1 MRFKGQNTGE
11 NKVNLFERKK
21 EYPLPVRMRPDRLED
36 LVGQEEI
43 TGDTSLLA
51 RAIRSDKLFSVI
63 LFGPP
68 GCGKT
73 ALAHIISQETNAHFE
88 KMNAVTA
95 GIPEIRKL
103 VAEAKHRWDL
113 NGKRTIAFIDEI
125 HRFNKVQQ
133 DALLPDVEDG
143 TITLI
148 GATTHNPF
156 FSVIPALVSRSQ
168 VFELKEL
175 KAEALKALIKRALS
189 DKEKGLGDLKIRID
203 DDAADFIANT
213 ANGDA
218 RRALNALEIGAL
230 TTPPEKKGV
239 IHITLETAKESI
251 QKRSLVYDK
260 DEDGHYDT
268 ISAFIKS
275 MRGSD
280 PDAAL
285 YWLAKMIYAGEDP
298 RFIARR
304 FVIFAS
310 EDVGNADPL
319 ALVVANSAMQAV
331 ETIGMPEGR
340 IILAQAVTY
349 LATAPKSNASYMGV
363 EAALADIKENKTQE
377 VPLHLK
383 NANYKGEKEMGKG
396 KGYKYPHSF
405 GGYVEQEYMPEKK
418 IYYKPKDIGFEKKI
432 RERMERLDEKK

>member
-1 MRFKGQNTGE
+1 
-11 NKVNLFERKK
+11 
-21 EYPLPVRMRPDRLED
+21 MRPDKLEE
-36 LVGQEEI
+36 LVGQEHI
-43 TGDTSLLA
+43 TGKDSLLS
-51 RAIRSDKLFSVI
+51 RAVRSDKLFSIV

-73 ALAHIISQETNAHFE
+73 ALAHIISKETNAHFE

-103 VAEAKHRWDL
+103 VAEAKNRWDL

-125 HRFNKVQQ
+125 HRFNKAQQ

-175 KAEALKALIKRALS
+175 KPEALKGLIKRALS
-189 DKEKGLGDLKIRID
+189 DKERGLGDLKIKID
-203 DDAADFIANT
+203 KEAEDFLVNT

-230 TTPPEKKGV
+230 TTPPDKKGV
-239 IHITLETAKESI
+239 VHFTLAIAKESI
-251 QKRSLVYDK
+251 QKRAINYDK
-260 DEDGHYDT
+260 NEDGHYDT

-331 ETIGMPEGR
+331 EQIGMPEGR

-349 LATAPKSNASYMGV
+349 LSTAPKSNASYMGI
-363 EAALADIKENKTQE
+363 EAALTDIKENKTQE
-377 VPLHLK
+377 VPMHLK
-383 NANYKGEKEMGKG
+383 NATYDGEKKMGKG

-405 GGYVEQEYMPEKK
+405 DGHVEQEYMPEKK
-418 IYYKPKDIGFEKKI
+418 KYYEPKDIGYEKKI
-432 RERMERLDEKK
+432 KERMERLDEKE

>member
-1 MRFKGQNTGE
+1 
-11 NKVNLFERKK
+11 
-21 EYPLPVRMRPDRLED
+21 MRPEKLED
-36 LVGQEEI
+36 LLGQEHI
-43 TGDTSLLA
+43 TGKDSLLA

-73 ALAHIISQETNAHFE
+73 ALAHIISMETGAHFE

-95 GIPEIRKL
+95 GVPEIRKL
-103 VAEAKHRWDL
+103 VAEAKHRWDI
-113 NGKRTIAFIDEI
+113 NAKRTIAFIDEI
-125 HRFNKVQQ
+125 HRFNKAQQ

-143 TITLI
+143 TIILI

-175 KAEALKALIKRALS
+175 KAEVLKELIKKTLA
-189 DKEKGLGDLKIRID
+189 DKEKGLGDIKIKMD
-203 DDAADFIANT
+203 EKAAEFLANT

-230 TTPPEKKGV
+230 TTPPDKKGV
-239 IHITLETAKESI
+239 VHFTLKIAKESI
-251 QKRSLVYDK
+251 QKRAINYDK
-260 DEDGHYDT
+260 NEDGHYDT

-280 PDAAL
+280 ADAAL

-310 EDVGNADPL
+310 EDIGNADPL

-331 ETIGMPEGR
+331 ENIGMPEGR

-349 LATAPKSNASYMGV
+349 LATAPKSNASYMGI
-363 EAALADIKENKTQE
+363 EAALSDIKENKTQE

-383 NANYKGEKEMGKG
+383 NATYDGEKKMGKG

-405 GGYVEQEYMPEKK
+405 GGHVEQEYMPEKK
-418 IYYKPKDIGFEKKI
+418 NYYEPKDIGYEKKI
-432 RERMERLDEKK
+432 RERMGRLNEKE

>member
-1 MRFKGQNTGE
+1 M
-11 NKVNLFERKK
+11 NLFERKK
-21 EYPLPVRMRPDRLED
+21 EYPLPVRMRPAKLED
-36 LVGQEEI
+36 LIGQEHI
-43 TGDTSLLA
+43 TGENSLLA

-73 ALAHIISQETNAHFE
+73 ALAHVISQETNAHFE

-95 GIPEIRKL
+95 GVPEIRKL
-103 VAEAKHRWDL
+103 IIEAKNRWDL
-113 NGKRTIAFIDEI
+113 NGKKTIAFIDEI

-168 VFELKEL
+168 VFELK
-175 KAEALKALIKRALS
+175 ALDKKYLLELIKKALS
-189 DKEKGLGDLKIRID
+189 DKERGLGDLKIKID
-203 DDAADFIANT
+203 NEAADYLANT
-213 ANGDA
+213 SNGDA
-218 RRALNALEIGAL
+218 RRLLNSLEIGAL
-230 TTPPEKKGV
+230 TTPPDKKGG

-275 MRGSD
+275 LRGSD

-285 YWLAKMIYAGEDP
+285 YWLAKMVYAGEDP

-310 EDVGNADPL
+310 EDIGNADPL

-349 LATAPKSNASYMGV
+349 LATAPKSNASYMGI
-363 EAALADIKENKTQE
+363 EAALTDIKEHKTQE

-383 NANYKGEKEMGKG
+383 NATYDGEKKMGKH

-418 IYYKPKDIGFEKKI
+418 KYYAPQDIGYEKKI
-432 RERMERLDEKK
+432 KERMDNIKAASRPAPKTYE

>member
-1 MRFKGQNTGE
+1 
-11 NKVNLFERKK
+11 
-21 EYPLPVRMRPDRLED
+21 MRPEKLED
-36 LVGQEEI
+36 LLGQEHI
-43 TGDTSLLA
+43 TDKDSLLA

-73 ALAHIISQETNAHFE
+73 ALAHIISMETGAHFE

-95 GIPEIRKL
+95 GVPEIRKL
-103 VAEAKHRWDL
+103 VAEAKHRWDI
-113 NGKRTIAFIDEI
+113 NAKRTIAFIDEI
-125 HRFNKVQQ
+125 HRFNKAQQ

-143 TITLI
+143 TIILI

-175 KAEALKALIKRALS
+175 KAEALKELIKKALA
-189 DKEKGLGDLKIRID
+189 DKEKGLGDIKIKMD
-203 DDAADFIANT
+203 EKAAEFLANT

-230 TTPPEKKGV
+230 TTPPDKKGV
-239 IHITLETAKESI
+239 VHFTLEIAKESI
-251 QKRSLVYDK
+251 QKRAINYDK
-260 DEDGHYDT
+260 NEDGHYDT

-280 PDAAL
+280 ADAAL

-331 ETIGMPEGR
+331 ENIGMPEGR

-349 LATAPKSNASYMGV
+349 LATAPKSNASYMGI
-363 EAALADIKENKTQE
+363 EAALADIKEAKTQD
-377 VPLHLK
+377 VPMHLR

-418 IYYKPKDIGFEKKI
+418 KYYEPKDIGYEKKI
-432 RERMERLDEKK
+432 RERMERLNEKE

>member
-1 MRFKGQNTGE
+1 M
-11 NKVNLFERKK
+11 NLFERKK
-21 EYPLPVRMRPDRLED
+21 EYPLPVRMRPDKLED
-36 LVGQEEI
+36 LLGQEEI
-43 TGDTSLLA
+43 TGKKSLLA

-73 ALAHIISQETNAHFE
+73 ALAHIISRETNAHFE

-95 GIPEIRKL
+95 GVPEIRKL
-103 VAEAKHRWDL
+103 VAEAKHRWDI

-125 HRFNKVQQ
+125 HRFNKAQQ

-143 TITLI
+143 TIILI

-175 KAEALKALIKRALS
+175 KAEALKSLIKRALA
-189 DKEKGLGDLKIRID
+189 DKEKGLGDLKVKMSA
-203 DDAADFIANT
+203 DAEDFLANT

-230 TTPPEKKGV
+230 TTPPDKKGV
-239 IHITLETAKESI
+239 IHFTLETAKESI
-251 QKRSLVYDK
+251 QKRAVNYDK
-260 DEDGHYDT
+260 NEDAHYDT

-275 MRGSD
+275 LRGSD

-285 YWLAKMIYAGEDP
+285 YWLAKMIYVGEDP

-331 ETIGMPEGR
+331 EIIGMPEGR

-349 LATAPKSNASYMGV
+349 LATAPKSNASYMGI
-363 EAALADIKENKTQE
+363 EAALSDIKENKTQE

-383 NANYKGEKEMGKG
+383 NATYDGEKKMGKH

-418 IYYKPKDIGFEKKI
+418 KYYEPKDIGYEKKI
-432 RERMERLDEKK
+432 KARLDEMKDKPSSIDS